1 MDWMSGRRAIRREK
15 ISLSIFFLLKFRY
28 FVWYFVVVTP
38 QLLIFLFFFKKNVFI
53 IIREKEYAPKLFKN
67 I

>member
-1 MDWMSGRRAIRREK
+1 MAGELLEEK
-15 ISLSIFFLLKFRY
+15 KYPYPFFSYLGIKIPLFCLVFRCGY
-28 FVWYFVVVTP
+28 STTTNFS
-38 QLLIFLFFFKKNVFI
+38 FKKNYNVFI

>member
-38 QLLIFLFFFKKNVFI
+38 QLLIFLFFFKKKCI
-53 IIREKEYAPKLFKN
+53 YYYKGKGICP
-67 I
+67 